1 MTRERRGLIGI
12 TVAAFLIRLTWV
24 LSLDRDGFA
33 FNDSVFYSAGANSI
47 LHGNGYLGLD
57 GAPTARWPPGYS
69 TVLATVYRV
78 FGSDPL
84 HGEILN
90 AVLGAAAVPL
100 LYLLVRPWFGTPVA
114 AIAAV
119 MLCVMPGPIIWTDL
133 LVTETLV
140 TLLYLGF
147 FVLATRSRPTW
158 GWAVGLGV
166 YVGLATM
173 VRGEAPVWM
182 LVPLVLW
189 WRAAGWKVSVGRMAA
204 AGAALALVM
213 TPWVIRNERV
223 FDAFVPLALNS
234 SETMWAGHNPAAT
247 GAQMYPSQALL
258 DRLAGGTEG
267 PARALAVSDGLRN
280 ESLRYMVHHPVHEL
294 TLIPRKVV
302 ALLRGDAHAFD
313 WVNMAPYPALGEN
326 ATWFFGTLADAAWFA
341 LLAFTVVGAL
351 GLGRAVWRCPLMVA
365 IATSFL
371 TALVLYGFVY
381 YGNYRYRL
389 PYEPLMMVVAALVA
403 DRGLAG
409 LRAARVGDAPVDDSP
424 LSVDDPHAAAAEIAE
439 ADHGANAAEH

>member
-1 MTRERRGLIGI
+1 MTRERRTLIGV
-12 TVAAFLIRLTWV
+12 TAVAFLVRLTWV

-57 GAPTARWPPGYS
+57 GTPTARWPPGYS
-69 TVLATVYRV
+69 TLLAAVYRV

-100 LYLLVRPWFGTPVA
+100 LYLLVRPWFGRRVA
-114 AIAAV
+114 LIAAV

-140 TLLYLGF
+140 TLLFLGF

-158 GWAVGLGV
+158 GWAIGLGA

-173 VRGEAPVWM
+173 VRGEAPIWM

-189 WRAAGWKVSVGRMAA
+189 WRAAGWKVSFARLAA

-213 TPWVIRNERV
+213 TPWVIRNQRV
-223 FDAFVPLALNS
+223 FDSFVPLALNS
-234 SETMWAGHNPAAT
+234 SETLWAGHNPGAT
-247 GAQMYPSQALL
+247 GAQMYPSQELL
-258 DRLAGGTEG
+258 DRLAAGAEG
-267 PARALAVSDGLRN
+267 PARALAVSDGLRD
-280 ESLRYMVHHPVHEL
+280 ESVRYMVHHPVREL

-302 ALLRGDAHAFD
+302 ALLRGDSYAFD

-341 LLAFTVVGAL
+341 LLALTVVGVF
-351 GLGRAVWRCPLMVA
+351 GLGRAVWRRPLMVA

-389 PYEPLMMVVAALVA
+389 PYEPLMMVVAALVVE
-403 DRGLAG
+403 RGLAG
-409 LRAARVGDAPVDDSP
+409 LRAARAADTDQTGVDPTTADP
-424 LSVDDPHAAAAEIAE
+424 TATGTDVDHEATA
-439 ADHGANAAEH
+439 ADH